1 MNSIA
6 AAKRRRAGIQPNTP
20 QVTNTPPPPPQ
31 NIAQPQPKINL
42 MQFLSNVDKKMS
54 ELEAKIP
61 KEANFDNIKLEIET
75 AEGKT
80 QVPITEYMETMDS
93 RFQIL
98 AEEIA
103 TVKDIVLKLQSFT
116 MEVNQKLLHE
126 ITSGSQPITQEEIKD
141 EPKDEPQES
150 FSHKE
155 TIHQEEPLTID
166 TKVEIDS
173 SNQDMDVEIVY
184 GSRQNKKKNKK

>member
-31 NIAQPQPKINL
+31 NVAQPQPKINL
-42 MQFLSNVDKKMS
+42 MQFLSNVDKKMN

-61 KEANFDNIKLEIET
+61 KEANFDNIRLEIET

-126 ITSGSQPITQEEIKD
+126 ITSGSQPITQEEN
-141 EPKDEPQES
+141 KDEPQES
-150 FSHKE
+150 FSHEE
-155 TIHQEEPLTID
+155 TIHEEGPLTID
-166 TKVEIDS
+166 TNIELDP

-184 GSRQNKKKNKK
+184 GNRQNKKKNKK

>member
-1 MNSIA
+1 MSNSIA
-6 AAKRRRAGIQPNTP
+6 AAKRRRAGIQPSIP

-31 NIAQPQPKINL
+31 NVAQPKVNL
-42 MQFLSNVDKKMS
+42 MQFLTNVDKKMN

-75 AEGKT
+75 SEGKT

-103 TVKDIVLKLQSFT
+103 SVKDIVLKLQSFT

-126 ITSGSQPITQEEIKD
+126 ITNESQPITQEEIKD
-141 EPKDEPQES
+141 EPQES
-150 FSHKE
+150 FSHKD
-155 TIHQEEPLTID
+155 TIHEEPLAID

-184 GSRQNKKKNKK
+184 GSTQRKKNNNKK

>member
-31 NIAQPQPKINL
+31 NVAQPKINL

-126 ITSGSQPITQEEIKD
+126 ITSGSQPIIQEEKT
-141 EPKDEPQES
+141 QES
-150 FSHKE
+150 FSHEE
-155 TIHQEEPLTID
+155 TIHEEEPLTID
-166 TKVEIDS
+166 TNVELDP

-184 GSRQNKKKNKK
+184 GNRQSKKKNKK